1 MKYFTFE
8 LATGDSDL
16 DWDEVIQSYNRS
28 LESFGQA
35 SSVWQFAR
43 SISLNDAYID
53 RVIYNPDSKE
63 LKLLLLTGDL
73 QVGYWRTEFVYSGA
87 RILNLPV
94 LQLALTQRPTEI
106 WYDEFTQ
113 ENDRS
118 SHSFLLAPKETRGAV
133 AQEFSIEFDQFD
145 YSQKPQKLRCLAT
158 PDDVS
163 EWT

>member
-1 MKYFTFE
+1 M
-8 LATGDSDL
+8 
-16 DWDEVIQSYNRS
+16 
-28 LESFGQA
+28 
-35 SSVWQFAR
+35 
-43 SISLNDAYID
+43 
-53 RVIYNPDSKE
+53 
-63 LKLLLLTGDL
+63 KLLLLTGDL

-118 SHSFLLAPKETRGAV
+118 SHSFLLAPKEMRGAV
-133 AQEFSIEFDQFD
+133 AQEFRIEFDQFD
-145 YSQKPQKLRCLAT
+145 YSQKPQKLRRLAT
-158 PDDVS
+158 PHDVS